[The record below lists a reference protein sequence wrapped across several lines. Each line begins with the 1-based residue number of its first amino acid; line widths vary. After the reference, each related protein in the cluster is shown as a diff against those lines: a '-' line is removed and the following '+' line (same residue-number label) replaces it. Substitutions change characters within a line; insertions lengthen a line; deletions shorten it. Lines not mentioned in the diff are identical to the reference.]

1 MSTISSDTIARA
13 TALGSDI
20 REASDEIE
28 KLRGLPRDL
37 VDRMIDAELF
47 RIVVPASL
55 GGLELD
61 VASAARVIEAV
72 ARADGSAGWCVMI
85 GATSG
90 VVTGY
95 LEKSYAKEMAGDPRA
110 VFGGVFAPKGRAV
123 VDGDHYVGAGRWS
136 FASGCG
142 HCTWLMG
149 GCVVFDGDKPRMI
162 SDGVPDT
169 RMLLFP
175 ASHATIHDTWDV
187 AGLCGTGSHDM
198 EIAGE
203 RVPAERSVALGRDK
217 PYEDGPLYRF
227 PVFGLLAM
235 GIAAVALGIARRAID
250 EFVSLATTKVAT
262 GQRKRLA
269 DRGTIQ
275 AELACAEAELRSGR
289 AFLYETIDRCWED
302 AVAGAIRPRERA
314 VLRLAASHATT
325 LAARAV
331 DRVYEAGGGTSI
343 YRSSPLQRC
352 FRDVHVATQHM
363 MVAAGS
369 RELAGRILLGVQDD
383 DPML

>member
-1 MSTISSDTIARA
+1 
-13 TALGSDI
+13 
-20 REASDEIE
+20 
-28 KLRGLPRDL
+28 
-37 VDRMIDAELF
+37 
-47 RIVVPASL
+47 
-55 GGLELD
+55 
-61 VASAARVIEAV
+61 
-72 ARADGSAGWCVMI
+72 
-85 GATSG
+85 
-90 VVTGY
+90 
-95 LEKSYAKEMAGDPRA
+95 
-110 VFGGVFAPKGRAV
+110 
-123 VDGDHYVGAGRWS
+123 
-136 FASGCG
+136 
-142 HCTWLMG
+142 
-149 GCVVFDGDKPRMI
+149 
-162 SDGVPDT
+162 
-169 RMLLFP
+169 
-175 ASHATIHDTWDV
+175 
-187 AGLCGTGSHDM
+187 
-198 EIAGE
+198 
-203 RVPAERSVALGRDK
+203 
-217 PYEDGPLYRF
+217 
-227 PVFGLLAM
+227 M

>member
-1 MSTISSDTIARA
+1 
-13 TALGSDI
+13 
-20 REASDEIE
+20 
-28 KLRGLPRDL
+28 
-37 VDRMIDAELF
+37 
-47 RIVVPASL
+47 
-55 GGLELD
+55 
-61 VASAARVIEAV
+61 
-72 ARADGSAGWCVMI
+72 
-85 GATSG
+85 
-90 VVTGY
+90 VTGY
-95 LEKSYAKEMAGDPRA
+95 LDKTYAKKVAGDPRA

-123 VDGDHYVGAGRWS
+123 VDGDDYVADGRWP

-149 GCVVFDGDKPRMI
+149 GCVVFEGDKPRMV
-162 SDGVPDT
+162 SDGVADT

-175 ASHATIHDTWDV
+175 ASNATIHDTWDV

-198 EIAGE
+198 EITGE
-203 RVPAERSVALGRDK
+203 RVPAALSVALGRDE
-217 PYEDGPLYRF
+217 PFEDGPLYRF
-227 PVFGLLAM
+227 PVFGLLAT

-250 EFVSLATTKVAT
+250 EFASLATTKVAT

-275 AELACAEAELRSGR
+275 AEAASAEAELRSGR

-325 LAARAV
+325 CAARAV

-352 FRDVHVATQHM
+352 FRDVHVATQHL

-383 DPML
+383 EPLL